1 MTVPPRL
8 RTSRHARV
16 EPAGILPRRALR
28 FLRGKRLRTSEHW
41 TDVWREEHATA
52 FTAARLTQESLVEE
66 VHRGLV
72 QALREGETME
82 TFRARLQP
90 WLEAKGWR
98 PPLRGGDVPTRLA
111 RIYRTNMRT
120 ARAAGQW
127 ERILRSSGTLP
138 YLVYSLGPSLEH
150 RKQHVAWDGL
160 ILPVDSPWWNTHAP
174 PNGWGCK
181 CRIRPV
187 TRRERERMLRRDP
200 DRYSTSEPPVRTRT
214 WVNPVTRKTHR
225 VPEGIDPGWDYNPG
239 AHRTLGVHRALVER
253 SESMLAG
260 RALPD
265 TRAPVREA
273 IVRGRIQ
280 AFLAGPGFRW
290 FAERP
295 RASKPPRWDST
306 AGAEAV
312 PVAVLTERAPAPL
325 RATSKL
331 VRLKEPL
338 MDKQWRHHGGG
349 RTGKW
354 APPEYEIPIEW
365 YAAIQRMLDTITPWE
380 QPVKDRRT
388 GRESVRW
395 VYEDQPGTDPDEV
408 RRLVV
413 GIDEDD
419 GVPIVFTLHRR

>member
-1 MTVPPRL
+1 MTVPPAL
-8 RTSRHARV
+8 RTSLHARV
-16 EPAGILPRRALR
+16 EPVGILPRRALR

-41 TDVWREEHATA
+41 TDVWREEHATT

-82 TFRARLQP
+82 SFRARLQP

-98 PPLRGGDVPTRLA
+98 PPKRGGDIPTRLA

-138 YLVYSLGPSLEH
+138 YLVYSLGPSIEH
-150 RKQHVAWDGL
+150 RPDHVEWNGL
-160 ILPVDSPWWNTHAP
+160 ILPVDAPFWNTHAP

-181 CRIRPV
+181 CRIRQV
-187 TRRERERMLRRDP
+187 TRRERERLLRSGD
-200 DRYSTSEPPVRTRT
+200 YSDTEPPVRRRT
-214 WVNPVTRKTHR
+214 WMNPATGEEQQVA
-225 VPEGIDPGWDYNPG
+225 EGIDPGWDYNPG

-260 RALPD
+260 RPVPD
-265 TRAPVREA
+265 ARAPVREA

-290 FAERP
+290 FAARP
-295 RASKPPRWDST
+295 RATSPPRWDST

-331 VRLKEPL
+331 VRLKEPV

-349 RTGKW
+349 RSGRWDLPK
-354 APPEYEIPIEW
+354 YEIPIGW
-365 YAAIQRMLDTITPWE
+365 YADIQWMLDTITPRTRI
-380 QPVKDRRT
+380 VRDRKT

-395 VYEDQPGTDPDEV
+395 EYEHEDPEDPKES

-413 GIDEDD
+413 GVDEDD